1 MLRAGAAR
9 KERLLNRIFLAILL
23 LMAATPALSAAPA
36 VGMFGSF
43 FPYWLI
49 SLFIGVVATIFIRVI
64 FVVTK
69 LDDIIPWR
77 VLVYLSLTLAMTL
90 LSSHLF
96 FGR

>member
-1 MLRAGAAR
+1 MLSSDAAR
-9 KERLLNRIFLAILL
+9 KKHLPTRTFLAVAL
-23 LMAATPALSAAPA
+23 LMVAAPALSAAPA

-49 SLFIGVVATIFIRVI
+49 SLFIGVVATIIIRVI
-64 FVVTK
+64 FVATR

-77 VLVYLSLTLAMTL
+77 VPVYLSLTLAMTL
-90 LSSHLF
+90 LFSYLF